1 MPTITLPAL
10 AFSIIAIIIIL
21 SIIYDFIKSDGR
33 ESKIRFILVFISIA
47 FSILFLIF
55 IVGFGDT

>member
-21 SIIYDFIKSDGR
+21 SIIYDFTKSDG
-33 ESKIRFILVFISIA
+33 L
-47 FSILFLIF
+47 L
-55 IVGFGDT
+55 